1 MGGMRSSV
9 AKYANE
15 THLIVLDRTIDAV
28 APLMHDAGFEAAVEV
43 SVTFFIF
50 ISWYDLILH

>member
-1 MGGMRSSV
+1 MRSSV

-50 ISWYDLILH
+50 ISWYELILH